1 MRIVHD
7 LEEAR
12 STILRR
18 QPAGQSIPPSVA
30 ERLRE
35 VFGEDLTPDQAVD
48 RILEDVRARG
58 DVAVRYYSLKL
69 DGQQPDPMEVPRG
82 EIESAAAQVE
92 AELLEAMTVAAD
104 RIRDFHLR
112 QLPQDWFD
120 TRRGMV
126 GQVFRPLD
134 RAGIYV
140 PGGTAA
146 YPSTILMTAIP
157 ARVAGVKEVIVATP
171 PKHAGPAVLAAAALA
186 GVDRLFKVG
195 GAQAIGALA
204 YGTETIPK
212 VDKIVGPGGLF
223 VLLAKKKVYG
233 LVDVDCL
240 AGPTETLILADESAD
255 PCCCAADLLAQAE
268 HDPLASA
275 ILVTTSVNVAKAV
288 DREVGRQL
296 SLLARRDAAA
306 QSLDRNGGIVVVESL
321 DRGLELANDYA
332 PEHLCLMVKD
342 PWALLGQVRNAG
354 AVFMGEASHETLGDY
369 VAGPSHVMPTG
380 GSARFASALVVRDFL
395 KEISVIALDAEAAM
409 GLERA
414 ARTLALAE
422 GLGGHARAVEAR
434 WARRK
439 G

>member
-1 MRIVHD
+1 MLHTPIFCQRTAQVRIVHD

-171 PKHAGPAVLAAAALA
+171 P
-186 GVDRLFKVG
+186 
-195 GAQAIGALA
+195 
-204 YGTETIPK
+204 
-212 VDKIVGPGGLF
+212 
-223 VLLAKKKVYG
+223 
-233 LVDVDCL
+233 
-240 AGPTETLILADESAD
+240 
-255 PCCCAADLLAQAE
+255 
-268 HDPLASA
+268 
-275 ILVTTSVNVAKAV
+275 
-288 DREVGRQL
+288 
-296 SLLARRDAAA
+296 
-306 QSLDRNGGIVVVESL
+306 
-321 DRGLELANDYA
+321 
-332 PEHLCLMVKD
+332 
-342 PWALLGQVRNAG
+342 
-354 AVFMGEASHETLGDY
+354 
-369 VAGPSHVMPTG
+369 
-380 GSARFASALVVRDFL
+380 
-395 KEISVIALDAEAAM
+395 
-409 GLERA
+409 
-414 ARTLALAE
+414 
-422 GLGGHARAVEAR
+422 
-434 WARRK
+434 
-439 G
+439 